1 MLKLLLNI
9 LRLVVLIELFVCWL
23 SIPPVGLQPEI
34 LVCWHSCFSESHK
47 FGCDPCMMIHVS
59 CKCGL
64 ISPIL
69 EWCEYEKLQE
79 LVNTWE
85 THAKQF
91 CFSWNVKKTSF
102 YRCFYQRSARGLK
115 KNVFARSMTENHL
128 APCTAAAIIS
138 GILTR
143 RGDVCGV
150 TAFNALK
157 SIVRCIFLSPFNT
170 SHSGELHTL
179 GHCTG
184 TPWST
189 RLLIV
194 DNNLFWASPGYLH
207 HFCSLGS
214 RPVIKEKALIFPC
227 SNLSQA
233 YTYKKVTHPHPQ
245 VFWLFLE
252 PLWESLFK

>member
-1 MLKLLLNI
+1 MT
-9 LRLVVLIELFVCWL
+9 
-23 SIPPVGLQPEI
+23 
-34 LVCWHSCFSESHK
+34 
-47 FGCDPCMMIHVS
+47 IHVS

-69 EWCEYEKLQE
+69 DDVNMEDHRTLWILEE
-79 LVNTWE
+79 LM
-85 THAKQF
+85 
-91 CFSWNVKKTSF
+91 WNSFIFPEMQKPSF
-102 YRCFYQRSARGLK
+102 YRCFYQCSARGLK

-194 DNNLFWASPGYLH
+194 DNNLFWALPGYLH

-214 RPVIKEKALIFPC
+214 SPVIKEKALIFLC
-227 SNLSQA
+227 SNLPQA
-233 YTYKKVTHPHPQ
+233 YTYKKVTHPHPE
-245 VFWLFLE
+245 VFWLLLE
-252 PLWESLFK
+252 QLWESLFK